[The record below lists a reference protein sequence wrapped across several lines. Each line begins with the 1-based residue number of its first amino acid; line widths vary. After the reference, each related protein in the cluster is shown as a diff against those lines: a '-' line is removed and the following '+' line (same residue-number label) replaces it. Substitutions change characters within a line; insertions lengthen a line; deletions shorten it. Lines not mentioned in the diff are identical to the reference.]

1 METSEWHAAVF
12 MAKSLAL
19 GNHVQNAILN
29 LPSPCSVHHGETTGY
44 GVAGASA
51 LVDFPSALSVGAD
64 TVIQTPM
71 LVIFFFFFA
80 L

>member
-29 LPSPCSVHHGETTGY
+29 LPSPCSGETTGY

-71 LVIFFFFFA
+71 LVIFFFFA